1 MAAVIETVSIED
13 VYPLYDEYG
22 ICMASRDYTTKENQ
36 AYVDELAR
44 SMRSKGVPDE
54 MVTLVRDGGIY
65 RIKAGNSRVMAMRKL
80 GTKTFPAIVED
91 ETPEQAIEQAIME
104 TVVRTN
110 TKKKYEPQ
118 EESRFVRQLAMFGDD
133 DYVAE
138 VSGIEAAKVA
148 KVRRASKVVKDA
160 ADDMSLLRLITI
172 AEFADDP
179 EAVEE
184 LTNCS
189 ERDYQIVARNLEYRR
204 KKERES
210 QALAKEIRARGIPIV
225 EDMAGYRIVANVN
238 RADMIPEDLPDGCA
252 AMPHVAAGFY
262 LILRPV
268 TDEDQAESDAEA
280 KGRAEA
286 QALAALYEEGTAKRR
301 KWLADQLAA
310 QSMLPA
316 LSRLVAEAD
325 DRHGYRVERF
335 LKATG
340 TKRLNVG
347 HSEIINRFEALNGS
361 DASGSGIVDRVGRPR
376 TWMCESYAKLLDAM
390 EADGYE
396 PDEDERDIYRRAKEH
411 LDGTEGS
418 DE

>member
-44 SMRSKGVPDE
+44 SMRAKGVPDE

-80 GTKTFPAIVED
+80 GTKAFPAIVED
-91 ETPEQAIEQAIME
+91 ETPEQAIEQAIVE

-148 KVRRASKVVKDA
+148 KVRRASRVVRDA

-204 KKERES
+204 KKEREA
-210 QALAKEIRARGIPIV
+210 QAVAEELQARNIPV
-225 EDMAGYRIVANVN
+225 VDSMKGYRLIANVN
-238 RADMIPEDLPDGCA
+238 SPDMIPEDLPEGCA
-252 AMPHVAAGFY
+252 AMSHATVGFF
-262 LILRPV
+262 LLLRPL
-268 TDEDQAESDAEA
+268 TDDEQAESDAEA
-280 KGRAEA
+280 KGMAEA
-286 QALAALYEEGTAKRR
+286 QAVAALYEEGTAKRR
-301 KWLADQLAA
+301 KWLAGQLAA

-335 LKATG
+335 LKATD

-347 HSEIINRFEALNGS
+347 HSEIVNRFEALNGS
-361 DASGSGIVDRVGRPR
+361 GGSGILDRLGRPR
-376 TWMCESYAKLLDAM
+376 TWACESYTALLDAM